1 MKEKLYKVKFE
12 KGFKELKLNNSFT
25 IFLKESYQKRV
36 FLCWTNPF
44 LELDEKIYFD

>member
-12 KGFKELKLNNSFT
+12 KGSKELKINNSFT

-36 FLCWTNPF
+36 FFWTNPF